1 MKRKEE
7 EYENFLKLLKEQES
21 QKKDVKIEKT
31 EIKIEN
37 KENDFLNDKYFNFYE
52 SNKNIQKL
60 REDFKKEVTKSI
72 YLENIF
78 RLIHSY
84 FNSMT
89 ENFQKLMFNLH
100 KIKINNDD
108 FDTTLLNLKRMID
121 DEFKLMMENVKSI
134 LLLNHEKDKNL
145 TELFNITISKF
156 MEFNDNNYKKGIYLI
171 LIENNKQQQINPR
184 PNSKYLTKQELLIL
198 LSNMDNKDS
207 NTDTNNER
215 SFTYIPPNYIKID
228 LEHINQ
234 SIITDGV
241 EGEVLHLDTF

>member
-1 MKRKEE
+1 MNSKDE
-7 EYENFLKLLKEQES
+7 EYLNFLKLLKEQES

-72 YLENIF
+72 YLEQIF
-78 RLIHSY
+78 RTIHSY
-84 FNSMT
+84 FNSIT
-89 ENFQKLMFNLH
+89 ENFQRLMFNLN
-100 KIKINNDD
+100 KIKNNDY
-108 FDTTLLNLKRMID
+108 DTTLLNLKRIID
-121 DEFKLMMENVKSI
+121 DEFKILMENIKSI

-145 TELFNITISKF
+145 TELFNISISKF

-171 LIENNKQQQINPR
+171 LIENNKNQR
-184 PNSKYLTKQELLIL
+184 PNTKYLTKQELLIL

-207 NTDTNNER
+207 NNDTNNER
-215 SFTYIPPNYIKID
+215 SFTYIPPNYTKID
-228 LEHINQ
+228 LEHYNQ

-241 EGEVLHLDTF
+241 ENEVLHLDTF